1 MFGGGIILLKR
12 VIEFFRVLGELRYLI
27 PVMRYKFPD
36 PEDSASLAHT
46 FQDTTNRFAERPFL
60 YFEDEMWTYA
70 DTNKAANIL
79 ATYLTSTGVKH
90 GDRIVLFMENR
101 PSFVISLLAL
111 NKIGAIAVLIN
122 TSLTGDPLIHCI
134 NSSDSVKCIVGAEQ
148 ADALEDVLDQINITK
163 QEDFLWS
170 KDTDQYSLPDWA
182 IDLQAQLDNSN
193 DKNLDETDS
202 VKAKDVACYIFT
214 SGTTGVP
221 KAAICPN
228 QKLIAASINI
238 KMAGYRINEKDC
250 MHNSLPLYH
259 STGLML
265 GLCAVVQAGAST
277 FIKRKFSATSFWDE
291 VQKYNTTALVYIGE
305 LCRYLANS
313 EPRQAEQNNPLKVMV
328 GNGLRPD
335 VWDTFKDRFQVNRIV
350 EIYGAS
356 EGNALFMNLLN
367 KNKTIGMTNADVA
380 LIEYD
385 VAEDEVLKTDDGFCK
400 RILNH
405 DPGLLIVRIGP
416 NAVFNGYT
424 DAQATEKKILRNVFD
439 EGDAWF
445 NTGDLIKT
453 VDVGYSLGKTH
464 YQFVDRIGDTFR
476 WKSENVSTNEVGEIL
491 NGYKDVNM
499 SNVYGVQIPGCEG
512 RAGMA
517 AFSLEDA
524 ESFDWQ
530 AFSDYVENSL
540 PKYARPLFIRIIQE
554 MDTTGTFKLKKNDL
568 RNEAFDIGKVSDPI
582 YCLKPNSSNYVA
594 LDNEW
599 LQTINSEQAGY

>member
-36 PEDSASLAHT
+36 PDDPASLAHT

-134 NSSDSVKCIVGAEQ
+134 NSSDSIRCIVGAEQ

-193 DKNLDETDS
+193 DKNLDETNS

-228 QKLIAASINI
+228 QKLIAASVNI

>member
-134 NSSDSVKCIVGAEQ
+134 NSSDSIKCIVGAEQ

-193 DKNLDETDS
+193 DKNLDETNS

-524 ESFDWQ
+524 ENFDWQ

>member
-36 PEDSASLAHT
+36 PDDPASLAHT
-46 FQDTTNRFAERPFL
+46 FQDTTNRFTERPFL

-134 NSSDSVKCIVGAEQ
+134 NSSDSIKCIVGAEQ

-193 DKNLDETDS
+193 DKNLDETNS

-313 EPRQAEQNNPLKVMV
+313 EPRQAEQNNPLEVMV

-524 ESFDWQ
+524 ENFDWQ

>member
-134 NSSDSVKCIVGAEQ
+134 NSSDSIKCIVGAEQ

-193 DKNLDETDS
+193 DKNLDETNS

>member
-36 PEDSASLAHT
+36 PDDPASLAHT
-46 FQDTTNRFAERPFL
+46 FQDTTNRFTERPFL

-134 NSSDSVKCIVGAEQ
+134 NSSDSIKCIVGAEQ

-193 DKNLDETDS
+193 DKNLDETNS

-491 NGYKDVNM
+491 NGYKDVSM

-524 ESFDWQ
+524 ENFDWQ

>member
-1 MFGGGIILLKR
+1 LFNKIK
-12 VIEFFRVLGELRYLI
+12 EFFRVLGELRYLI
-27 PVMRYKFPD
+27 PVLRYKFPD
-36 PEDSASLAHT
+36 PDDQASLAHS
-46 FQDTTNRFAERPFL
+46 FQDTTEKFSDRHFL
-60 YFEDEMWTYA
+60 HFENETWTYA
-70 DTNKAANIL
+70 QINKAANSL
-79 ATYLTSTGVKH
+79 ARYFVATGVKH
-90 GDRIVLFMENR
+90 GDRVVMFMENR

-122 TSLTGDPLIHCI
+122 TSLTGDPLVHCI
-134 NSSDSVKCIVGAEQ
+134 NSSDSIKCIVGAER
-148 ADALEDVLDQINITK
+148 AKPLEDVLDQINITK
-163 QEDFLWS
+163 QEDLLWVE
-170 KDTDQYSLPDWA
+170 DTPNYSLPEWA
-182 IDLQAQLDNSN
+182 IDLKAKIDSSK
-193 DKNLDETDS
+193 DENLEETNF
-202 VKAKDVACYIFT
+202 VKAKDVACFIFT

-228 QKLIAASINI
+228 QKLMAASINI
-238 KMAGYRINEKDC
+238 KMAGYRIDETDC

-265 GLCAVVQAGAST
+265 GLCAVIQAGAST
-277 FIKRKFSATSFWDE
+277 FIKRKFSASSFWEE
-291 VQKYNTTALVYIGE
+291 VQKHNTTALVYIGE
-305 LCRYLANS
+305 LCRYLANQD
-313 EPRQAEQNNPLKVMV
+313 PTQAELNNPLNVMV

-335 VWDTFKDRFQVNRIV
+335 VWDTFKDRFGVNRIV

-367 KNKTIGMTNADVA
+367 KDKTIGMTSADVV

-385 VAEDEVLKTDDGFCK
+385 VAEDEILKSDDGFCRK
-400 RILNH
+400 IINH
-405 DPGLLIVRIGP
+405 DPGLLIIKIGP

-424 DAQATEKKILRNVFD
+424 DAQATEKKILRDVFE

-445 NTGDLIKT
+445 NTGDLIRT

-464 YQFVDRIGDTFR
+464 YQFVDRVGDTFR

-491 NGYKDVNM
+491 NGFKDVNM
-499 SNVYGVQIPGCEG
+499 SNVYGVKIPGCEG

-517 AFSLEDA
+517 AFSLDDVN
-524 ESFDWQ
+524 SFDWDG
-530 AFSDYVENSL
+530 FSDYVQSSL

-568 RNEAFDIGKVSDPI
+568 RNEAFDIGKITDTV
-582 YCLKPNSSNYVA
+582 YCLKPNSSNYQA

-599 LQTINSEQAGY
+599 LQTINSEKAGY

>member
-1 MFGGGIILLKR
+1 MFNK

-36 PEDSASLAHT
+36 PEDSGSLAHL
-46 FQDTTNRFAERPFL
+46 FQDTTEKFSERPFL
-60 YFEDEMWTYA
+60 YFEDEMWTYGH
-70 DTNKAANIL
+70 TNKAANSM
-79 ATYLTSTGVKH
+79 ARYLVSTGVKH
-90 GDRIVLFMENR
+90 GDRVVLFMENR
-101 PSFVISLLAL
+101 PSFLISLLAL

-134 NSSDSVKCIVGAEQ
+134 NSSDAVKCIVGAER
-148 ADALEDVLDQINITK
+148 ASPLEDVLNQINITK
-163 QEDFLWS
+163 QEDFLWVE
-170 KDTDQYSLPDWA
+170 DTAQYSLPDWA
-182 IDLQAQLDNSN
+182 IDLKAQLDLSDDDNLEETNS
-193 DKNLDETDS
+193 
-202 VKAKDVACYIFT
+202 VRVKDVACYIFT

-228 QKLIAASINI
+228 QKLMAASVNI
-238 KMAGYRINEKDC
+238 KMAGYRINETDC

-265 GLCAVVQAGAST
+265 GICAVIQAGAST
-277 FIKRKFSATSFWDE
+277 FIKRKFSASSFWDE

-305 LCRYLANS
+305 LCRYLANT
-313 EPRQAEQNNPLKVMV
+313 EPTSAEQNNPLQVMV

-335 VWDTFKDRFQVNRIV
+335 VWDIFKERFGVDRIV

-367 KNKTIGMTNADVA
+367 KDKTIGMTNAQVA

-385 VAEDEVLKTDDGFCK
+385 VAEDKIIKNEDGTCK
-400 RILNH
+400 KIINH
-405 DPGLLIVRIGP
+405 DPGLLIVFISP
-416 NAVFNGYT
+416 NSVFNGYT
-424 DAQATEKKILRNVFD
+424 DAQATEKKILRNVF
-439 EGDAWF
+439 EKGDAWF

-453 VDVGYSLGKTH
+453 VDVGYALGKTH
-464 YQFVDRIGDTFR
+464 YQFVDRVGDTFR

-491 NGYKDVNM
+491 NGFKDVNM
-499 SNVYGVQIPGCEG
+499 SNVYGVEIPGCEG

-524 ESFDWQ
+524 SSFDWQ
-530 AFSDYVENSL
+530 AFSDYVEKSL
-540 PKYARPLFIRIIQE
+540 PKYARPLFIRIIEE

-568 RNEAFDIGKVSDPI
+568 RNEALILIK
-582 YCLKPNSSNYVA
+582 
-594 LDNEW
+594 
-599 LQTINSEQAGY
+599 

>member
-1 MFGGGIILLKR
+1 MFNK

-36 PEDSASLAHT
+36 PEDSGSLAHL
-46 FQDTTNRFAERPFL
+46 FQDTTEKFSERPFL
-60 YFEDEMWTYA
+60 YFEDEMWTYGH
-70 DTNKAANIL
+70 TNKAANSM
-79 ATYLTSTGVKH
+79 ARYLVSTGVKH
-90 GDRIVLFMENR
+90 GDRVVLFMENR
-101 PSFVISLLAL
+101 PSFLISLLAL

-134 NSSDSVKCIVGAEQ
+134 NSSDAVKCIVGAER
-148 ADALEDVLDQINITK
+148 ASPLEDVLNQINITK
-163 QEDFLWS
+163 QEDFLWVE
-170 KDTDQYSLPDWA
+170 DTAQYSLPDWA
-182 IDLQAQLDNSN
+182 IDLKAQLDLSDDDNLEETNS
-193 DKNLDETDS
+193 
-202 VKAKDVACYIFT
+202 VRVKDVACYIFT

-228 QKLIAASINI
+228 QKLMAASVNI
-238 KMAGYRINEKDC
+238 KMAGYRINETDC

-265 GLCAVVQAGAST
+265 GICAVIQAGAST
-277 FIKRKFSATSFWDE
+277 FIKRKFSASSFWDE

-305 LCRYLANS
+305 LCRYLANTETTS
-313 EPRQAEQNNPLKVMV
+313 AEQNNPLQVMV

-335 VWDTFKDRFQVNRIV
+335 VWDIFKERFGVDRIV

-367 KNKTIGMTNADVA
+367 KDKTIGMTNAQVA

-385 VAEDEVLKTDDGFCK
+385 VAEDKIIKNEDGTCK
-400 RILNH
+400 KIINH
-405 DPGLLIVRIGP
+405 DPGLLIVFISP
-416 NAVFNGYT
+416 NSVFNGYT
-424 DAQATEKKILRNVFD
+424 DAQATEKKILRDVF
-439 EGDAWF
+439 EKGDAWF

-453 VDVGYSLGKTH
+453 VDVGYALGKTH
-464 YQFVDRIGDTFR
+464 YQFVDRVGDTFR

-491 NGYKDVNM
+491 NGFKDVNM
-499 SNVYGVQIPGCEG
+499 SNVYGVEIPGCEG

-524 ESFDWQ
+524 SSFDWQ
-530 AFSDYVENSL
+530 AFSDYVEKSL
-540 PKYARPLFIRIIQE
+540 PKYARPLFIRIIEE

-568 RNEAFDIGKVSDPI
+568 RNEAFNIDKVTDQI
-582 YCLKPNSSNYVA
+582 YCLKPNSSNYEV
-594 LDNEW
+594 LDKEW

>member
-1 MFGGGIILLKR
+1 MFGGGLILLKR

-36 PEDSASLAHT
+36 PDDPASLAHT

-193 DKNLDETDS
+193 DKNLDETNS

-524 ESFDWQ
+524 ETFDWQ

>member
-1 MFGGGIILLKR
+1 MLKK

-36 PEDSASLAHT
+36 PEDPASLAHT
-46 FQDTTNRFAERPFL
+46 FQVTSNKFAERPFL
-60 YFEDEMWTYA
+60 YFEDEMWTY
-70 DTNKAANIL
+70 DDSNKAANIL
-79 ATYLTSTGVKH
+79 STYLISTGVKH

-134 NSSDSVKCIVGAEQ
+134 NSSDSIKCIVGAEQ

-193 DKNLDETDS
+193 DKNLDETNS

-305 LCRYLANS
+305 LCRYLANL

-385 VAEDEVLKTDDGFCK
+385 VAEDEVLKANDGFCK

-439 EGDAWF
+439 KGDAWF

-453 VDVGYSLGKTH
+453 VDVGYALGKTH

-491 NGYKDVNM
+491 NGFKDVNM

-517 AFSLEDA
+517 AFSLDDS

-530 AFSDYVENSL
+530 AFSNYVENSL

-568 RNEAFDIGKVSDPI
+568 RNEAFDISKVADPI

>member
-1 MFGGGIILLKR
+1 MFKK
-12 VIEFFRVLGELRYLI
+12 VFEFFRVLSELKYLI

-36 PEDSASLAHT
+36 PEDQASLAHT
-46 FQDTTNRFAERPFL
+46 FQATTEKFSERPFL
-60 YFEDEMWTYA
+60 YFEDEMWTYG

-79 ATYLTSTGVKH
+79 ARYLVSTGVKH
-90 GDRIVLFMENR
+90 GDRVVMFMENR

-122 TSLTGDPLIHCI
+122 TSLTGDPLVHCI
-134 NSSDSVKCIVGAEQ
+134 NSSDSVKCIFGAER
-148 ADALEDVLDQINITK
+148 ADVLEDVLNEINVIK
-163 QEDFLWS
+163 QEDFLWVE
-170 KDTDQYSLPDWA
+170 DTSEYSLPNWA
-182 IDLQAQLDNSN
+182 IDLKAQLDISDNVNLEETNSVR
-193 DKNLDETDS
+193 
-202 VKAKDVACYIFT
+202 VKDIACYIFT

-228 QKLIAASINI
+228 QKILAASVNI
-238 KMAGYRINEKDC
+238 TIAGYRINETDC

-265 GLCAVVQAGAST
+265 GICAVIQAGAST
-277 FIKRKFSATSFWDE
+277 FIKRKFSASSFWDE

-313 EPRQAEQNNPLKVMV
+313 DPTPVEQNNPLKVMV

-335 VWDTFKDRFQVNRIV
+335 VWDIFKERFGVNRIV

-356 EGNALFMNLLN
+356 EGNALFTNLLN
-367 KNKTIGMTNADVA
+367 KDKTIGMTNADVA

-385 VAEDEVLKTDDGFCK
+385 VAEDEILKGDDGFCK
-400 RILNH
+400 KILTH
-405 DPGLLIVRIGP
+405 DPGLLVVRIGP
-416 NAVFNGYT
+416 DAVFNGYT
-424 DAQATEKKILRNVFD
+424 DAQATEKKILRNVFED
-439 EGDAWF
+439 GDAWF

-453 VDVGYSLGKTH
+453 VDVGYALGKTH

-491 NGYKDVNM
+491 NGFKDVNM

-517 AFSLEDA
+517 AFSLDDA

-568 RNEAFDIGKVSDPI
+568 RNESFDITKVADPI

-599 LQTINSEQAGY
+599 LQIINLEQAGY